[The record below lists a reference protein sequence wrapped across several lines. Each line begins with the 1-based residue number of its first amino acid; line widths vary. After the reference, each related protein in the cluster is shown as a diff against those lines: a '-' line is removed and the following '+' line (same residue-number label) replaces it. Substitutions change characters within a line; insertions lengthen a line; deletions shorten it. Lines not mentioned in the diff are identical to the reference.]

1 MKINRDILKSLNIV
15 VVLTVSLDYM
25 LLLDQ

>member
-1 MKINRDILKSLNIV
+1 MKITRDVLKSLNTV